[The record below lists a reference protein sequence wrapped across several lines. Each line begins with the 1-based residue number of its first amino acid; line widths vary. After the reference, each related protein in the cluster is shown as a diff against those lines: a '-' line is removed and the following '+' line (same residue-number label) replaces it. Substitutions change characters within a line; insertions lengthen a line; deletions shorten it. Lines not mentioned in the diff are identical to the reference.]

1 MTLTQLGRRKSRR
14 SAGPWHR
21 GRRRR
26 HRATATDTHPAG
38 AAVDRSG
45 WRCRPP
51 AQCAVAGGTGL
62 LLSSPDPGDGD
73 QAIADWYRDDANQ
86 RKMNLA
92 VNLLTVSSIRFVLGG
107 ACGRGQAFGTVPDA
121 GTVAMTQAG
130 ALTMA
135 SIVETRREAV
145 FIISTT
151 TIGRLSEVLPRWLVL
166 AGCAVGLT
174 LLLMP
179 APNVLLTWAFPIWVA
194 IVSMILLV
202 RRGEI
207 SKPVVG

>member
-1 MTLTQLGRRKSRR
+1 
-14 SAGPWHR
+14 
-21 GRRRR
+21 
-26 HRATATDTHPAG
+26 
-38 AAVDRSG
+38 
-45 WRCRPP
+45 
-51 AQCAVAGGTGL
+51 
-62 LLSSPDPGDGD
+62 
-73 QAIADWYRDDANQ
+73 
-86 RKMNLA
+86 MNLA

-121 GTVAMTQAG
+121 GTVAMTPAG

-179 APNVLLTWAFPIWVA
+179 AANVLLTWAFPIWVA
-194 IVSMILLV
+194 IVSMVLLV